1 MPNPLLT
8 LSPNELRNIAEQI
21 RQGRVSLPFTPTSL
35 SRLIP
40 AKLALEITAALNAL
54 LKPEGCLE
62 LLAQSREESRPLS
75 AQLEI
80 VTSGTEDSAADTRRT
95 AIVMENL
102 FREAQHTILIS
113 GYNIWD
119 GKELLAPLT
128 NRLRQNPG
136 IQIEFY
142 LNISTSP
149 EAFQTNFKRNHWPA
163 DLPVPPIY
171 YLPASLLA
179 DRDPNKAVLHSKCL
193 IVDTHKVFLTS
204 ANLTEAAQTRNI
216 ELGVIFSNSS
226 LARQKEEFFQ
236 HLREQ
241 RILLK
246 V

>member
-1 MPNPLLT
+1 MPNPLLS

-40 AKLALEITAALNAL
+40 ARLALEITAALNDL
-54 LKPEGCLE
+54 LRPEGCLE
-62 LLAQSREESRPLS
+62 LLAQSLEATKPLS
-75 AQLEI
+75 AELEI

-128 NRLRQNPG
+128 NRLRENPE
-136 IQIEFY
+136 IEVEFY

-149 EAFQTNFKRNHWPA
+149 EAFLCNFKRNHWPA

-171 YLPASLLA
+171 YHPASLLPSG
-179 DRDPNKAVLHSKCL
+179 DPNKAVLHSKCV
-193 IVDTHKVFLTS
+193 IIDSQKVFLTS
-204 ANLTEAAQTRNI
+204 ANLTEAAQSRNI
-216 ELGVIFSNSS
+216 ELGVLFCDPS
-226 LARQKEEFFQ
+226 LAHQTECFFKD
-236 HLREQ
+236 LREQ
-241 RILLK
+241 QIVK
-246 V
+246 AI

>member
-102 FREAQHTILIS
+102 FREAQHSILIS

-226 LARQKEEFFQ
+226 LASQIEDFFQ

-241 RILLK
+241 RILLT